1 MNIHPLNLLDAVLV
15 IILGWNFFRGF
26 NKGAIEEI
34 LSIAGIGISIFIAV
48 KSAHVVAAKFVSDPD
63 APIIIMTG
71 FVIYGIL
78 FLISKYIAFTLN
90 SLYSKGFLGLL
101 NNLLGFLFGIF
112 RGILLTSIFLLFIG
126 ATMPDS
132 YLIKT
137 SYLGGFFAPV
147 TDIVVSLLPE
157 KAKKKVEKNW
167 KTAEAI
173 LLKNRKAWKE

>member
-48 KSAHVVAAKFVSDPD
+48 KSAHVVAAKFVPDPD
-63 APIIIMTG
+63 APTIIMTG

-90 SLYSKGFLGLL
+90 SIYSKGFLGLL

-112 RGILLTSIFLLFIG
+112 RGILLASIFLLFIG